1 MESGH
6 EFSDSNENFI
16 NDNNEYFDNDKIIK
30 DNVENNDDNV
40 DNVGEI
46 RKYRRQAG
54 RQSQFIYI

>member
-1 MESGH
+1 MGPCH
-6 EFSDSNENFI
+6 KFSDSDENII

-40 DNVGEI
+40 ENVGEI
-46 RKYRRQAG
+46 RKYGWQAG